1 MRHSITFR
9 SDDFEILKA
18 HLFPP
23 SVLRERAAYL
33 ICRTSTSS
41 DETRLLVREVITV
54 ETHETLES
62 SAAHMSIKSTSFMR
76 AMKIAQTRKST
87 FVFVHSHPGG
97 LAEFSRQDDL
107 EEKKLFAT
115 AYTRIDRKGPHASLV
130 MASPGSIK
138 GRVWRA
144 DGSHIALDC
153 IRVIGPRF
161 QFFNSGKA
169 HPDELYDRQVRAF
182 GGGVQEVLSNL
193 KIGVVGA
200 GGTGSAVAEQ
210 LIRLGIGTLYVF
222 DGDKLDD
229 SNLTRVYGSGR
240 EQVGKKKVRIVEA
253 SANRIGLGT
262 SVIPVEKPITF
273 RSAAELLKNCDVVF
287 GCTDDQW
294 GRSILTRLAL
304 YYYIPV
310 FDMGVRID
318 SVHGLVRSVQG
329 RVTTLMPGNACL
341 FCRRRLDP
349 NAVASESIAAAD
361 PAAAAQL
368 RREGYIPEVDTA
380 APAVIS
386 FTTAVASWAV
396 CELLH
401 RLTGFMTDE
410 RTSTEVLFLFD
421 QSRVRTNSV
430 PSEVG
435 CLCADQ
441 SKFGRGDCD
450 PLLDVTWPSE

>member
-1 MRHSITFR
+1 MRYSITFR
-9 SDDFEILKA
+9 SDDFETLRA

-23 SVLRERAAYL
+23 LVLKERAAYL
-33 ICRTSTSS
+33 ICRTSEAS
-41 DETRLLVREVITV
+41 DETRLLVREVIAV
-54 ETHETLES
+54 EVHDTLES
-62 SAAHMSIKSTSFMR
+62 SASHMSIKSTSFTR
-76 AMKIAQTRKST
+76 AMKIAHMRKSS

-97 LAEFSRQDDL
+97 LAEFSRQDDT

-115 AYTRIDRKGPHASLV
+115 AYTRIERKGPHASLV
-130 MASPGSIK
+130 MASPDSIK
-138 GRVWRA
+138 GRIWRG
-144 DGSHIALDC
+144 DGSHISVDS
-153 IRVIGPRF
+153 IRVIGSRF
-161 QFFNSGKA
+161 QFFNSGEVQPA
-169 HPDELYDRQVRAF
+169 ELYDRQVRAF
-182 GGGVQEVLSNL
+182 GGGVQSALSNL

-210 LIRLGIGTLYVF
+210 LIRLGVGTLYVF
-222 DGDKLDD
+222 DGDNLDG
-229 SNLTRVYGSGR
+229 SNLTRVHGSR
-240 EQVGKKKVRIVEA
+240 HEQVGKKKVRVVEE
-253 SANRIGLGT
+253 SARQIGLNT

-273 RSAAELLKNCDVVF
+273 RSAAELLKNCDIVF

-318 SVHGLVRSVQG
+318 SEHGLVKSVQG

-341 FCRRRLDP
+341 FCRHRLDP
-349 NAVASESIAAAD
+349 NAVAAESIAATD
-361 PAAAAQL
+361 PAAAARL
-368 RREGYIPEVDTA
+368 RREGYIPEMDTA

-410 RTSTEVLFLFD
+410 RTSSEVLFLFD
-421 QSRVRTNSV
+421 QSRVRTNRV

-435 CLCADQ
+435 CFCADQ
-441 SKFGRGDCD
+441 SKIGRGDCD
-450 PLLDVTWPSE
+450 PLLDLTWPSE

>member
-1 MRHSITFR
+1 MRYSITFR
-9 SDDFEILKA
+9 SHDFETLKA

-23 SVLRERAAYL
+23 SVLKERAAYL
-33 ICRTSTSS
+33 ICRTSESS
-41 DETRLLVREVITV
+41 DETRLLVRDVIAV
-54 ETHETLES
+54 DVHDTLES
-62 SAAHMSIKSTSFMR
+62 SAADMSIKSTSFMR
-76 AMKIAQTRKST
+76 AMKIAQMRKSS

-97 LAEFSRQDDL
+97 LAEFSRQDDT

-115 AYTRIDRKGPHASLV
+115 AYTRIERKGPHASLV
-130 MASPGSIK
+130 MASPDSIK
-138 GRVWRA
+138 GRIWRG
-144 DGSHIALDC
+144 DGSHITLDS
-153 IRVIGPRF
+153 IRVIGATF
-161 QFFNSGKA
+161 QFFNSGETRPA
-169 HPDELYDRQVRAF
+169 ELYDRQVRAF
-182 GGGVQEVLSNL
+182 GGGVQSALSNL

-210 LIRLGIGTLYVF
+210 LIRLGVGTLYVF
-222 DGDKLDD
+222 DGDTLDD
-229 SNLTRVYGSGR
+229 SNLTRVYGSGH
-240 EQVGKKKVRIVEA
+240 EQVGKKKVRIVEE
-253 SANRIGLGT
+253 SAKRIGLNT
-262 SVIPVEKPITF
+262 SVIPVDRPITF
-273 RSAAELLKNCDVVF
+273 RSAAELLRNCDVAF

-318 SVHGLVRSVQG
+318 SEHGLVRSVQG
-329 RVTTLMPGNACL
+329 RVTTLMPGNSCL
-341 FCRRRLDP
+341 FCRHRLNA
-349 NAVASESIAAAD
+349 NAVASESIAATD

-396 CELLH
+396 SELLH

-410 RTSTEVLFLFD
+410 RSSSEVLFLFD

-430 PSEVG
+430 PSEAG
-435 CLCADQ
+435 CFCADQ
-441 SKFGRGDCD
+441 SKIGRGDCD
-450 PLLDVTWPSE
+450 PLLDLTWPPE